1 MPEQNKTPNKKD
13 TSLRI
18 TQELSDDI
26 FYLKKI
32 LEMAKEKGYS
42 KEQAVEY
49 AVKYTVE
56 NDKELYYTH
65 KMIKYNVEK
74 GRVYE
79 SYKPNNEVI

>member
-1 MPEQNKTPNKKD
+1 MSKQTDNLAPNKKD

-18 TQELSDDI
+18 TQELSDRI

-32 LEMAKEKGYS
+32 LDMAKERGYS

-49 AVKYTVE
+49 AVKYTLE
-56 NDKELYYTH
+56 NDKELYHTH
-65 KMIKYNVEK
+65 KMMQYNVEK

-79 SYKPNNEVI
+79 LYKH